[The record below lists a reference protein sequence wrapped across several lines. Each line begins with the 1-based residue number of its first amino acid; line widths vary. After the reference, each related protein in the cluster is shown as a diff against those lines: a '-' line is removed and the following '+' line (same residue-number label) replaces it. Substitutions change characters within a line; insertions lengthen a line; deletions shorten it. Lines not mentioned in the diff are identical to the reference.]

1 MAQSRPMVRQPASKL
16 PNLQK
21 KHLKQLQQK
30 SGVQR
35 PRRAGSHSSSHSKC
49 AVIFLFL

>member
-1 MAQSRPMVRQPASKL
+1 MAQGRPMVRQPASKL

-30 SGVQR
+30 SGVQQAKTR
-35 PRRAGSHSSSHSKC
+35 GK
-49 AVIFLFL
+49 

>member
-1 MAQSRPMVRQPASKL
+1 MAQGRPMVRQPASKM

-30 SGVQR
+30 SDIQR
-35 PRRAGSHSSSHSKC
+35 TKTRGK
-49 AVIFLFL
+49 

>member
-1 MAQSRPMVRQPASKL
+1 MAQSRPTVRQPASKL

-30 SGVQR
+30 SDLQR
-35 PRRAGSHSSSHSKC
+35 AKSRGK
-49 AVIFLFL
+49 